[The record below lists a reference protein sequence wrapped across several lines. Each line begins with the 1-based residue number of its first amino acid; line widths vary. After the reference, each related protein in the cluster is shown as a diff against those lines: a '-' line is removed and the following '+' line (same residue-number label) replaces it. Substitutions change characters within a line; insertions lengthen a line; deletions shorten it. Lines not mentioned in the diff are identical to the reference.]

1 MSALG
6 PAQRGPFPVDGL
18 EFGLFAGEKLDEI
31 PGVITVLLGLQALEA
46 RAAMR
51 PLRAASYSGALET
64 STWISAMR

>member
-31 PGVITVLLGLQALEA
+31 PMVMKTSERYTSG
-46 RAAMR
+46 RAIR
-51 PLRAASYSGALET
+51 L
-64 STWISAMR
+64 SAMSKAI